1 MSTVELAERDR
12 LARRDRQLGWGLAF
26 PQVMPGLDIARD
38 IEFTDTPNGRDLAV
52 VRGLDN
58 LGQALSVGL
67 TTLRGSNVFDTD
79 FGFDGLNALAEPI
92 EPVLAR
98 ERVRIGVIK
107 VLDRDPRV
115 HRILDVNLGDGRL
128 DPSGADDPS
137 RTILRLSRTLQ
148 VQVQFE
154 TVTGDRMSV
163 RLGELPIDV

>member
-1 MSTVELAERDR
+1 MFTVEPSERDR
-12 LARRDRQLGWGLAF
+12 LARRERQLGWGLSF
-26 PQVMPGLDIARD
+26 PLMMPGLDIARD

-58 LGQALSVGL
+58 LRQALEVGL
-67 TTLRGSNVFDTD
+67 TTLRGSNIFDTD

-115 HRILDVNLGDGRL
+115 QRIVDVNLGDGR
-128 DPSGADDPS
+128 
-137 RTILRLSRTLQ
+137 
-148 VQVQFE
+148 
-154 TVTGDRMSV
+154 
-163 RLGELPIDV
+163 